1 MLVRNYRSHATLL
14 AVPNQLFYDGRLE
27 AAAPQDALL
36 APAAWGQLRLAAGA
50 HQFLLQSYSRCS
62 TYVAFHWPV
71 PSPCFRLLSPWPK
84 LPTKDAS
91 VPTIGAEWTRAFV
104 QICPLCLVGLNM
116 SFIFLIS
123 SR

>member
-50 HQFLLQSYSRCS
+50 PQFLLQSYSRCS
-62 TYVAFHWPV
+62 TYVASHWPV
-71 PSPCFRLLSPWPK
+71 LSPCFRLLSPWPK
-84 LPTKDAS
+84 LPTNDAS
-91 VPTIGAEWTRAFV
+91 VPTLGAEWTRAFV
-104 QICPLCLVGLNM
+104 QIYPVCLMGLNM
-116 SFIFLIS
+116 FFLIS